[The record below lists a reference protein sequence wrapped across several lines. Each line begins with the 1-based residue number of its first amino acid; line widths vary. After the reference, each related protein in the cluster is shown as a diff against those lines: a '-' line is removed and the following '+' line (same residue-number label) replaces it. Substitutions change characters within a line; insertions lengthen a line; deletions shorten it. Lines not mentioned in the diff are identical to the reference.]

1 MPKSKLYKAEYAD
14 EEMEVFYCNRGD
26 DEALQ
31 EAFWMEDKHGTLF
44 NLCELDEDYNSVRNV
59 W

>member
-26 DEALQ
+26 DEALHQ
-31 EAFWMEDKHGTLF
+31 L
-44 NLCELDEDYNSVRNV
+44 
-59 W
+59 